1 MSEQGQN
8 VAAYGP
14 VIDLNVKGN
23 RTSKVKWQFHKGK
36 FAWPSGGDSLEVS
49 WYSYICMSMDGY
61 ILEV

>member
-8 VAAYGP
+8 VAADGP
-14 VIDLNVKGN
+14 VIDLNVIGN

-36 FAWPSGGDSLEVS
+36 FAWPSGGD
-49 WYSYICMSMDGY
+49 